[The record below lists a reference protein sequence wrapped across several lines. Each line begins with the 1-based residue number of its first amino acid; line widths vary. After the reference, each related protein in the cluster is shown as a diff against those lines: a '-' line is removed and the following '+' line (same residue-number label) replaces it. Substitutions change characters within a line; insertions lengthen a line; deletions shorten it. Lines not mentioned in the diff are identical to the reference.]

1 MGSYVFCFHGYIS
14 RSEIAILFKTYT
26 LVFPDSSVGKESTCN
41 VGDAVSIP
49 GSGKCLGVGNGN
61 PVAPVLL
68 PEKILWTGEAGG
80 LQSMASQSRK

>member
-1 MGSYVFCFHGYIS
+1 MVKKPPANEGDTRG
-14 RSEIAILFKTYT
+14 
-26 LVFPDSSVGKESTCN
+26 ESL
-41 VGDAVSIP
+41 IP